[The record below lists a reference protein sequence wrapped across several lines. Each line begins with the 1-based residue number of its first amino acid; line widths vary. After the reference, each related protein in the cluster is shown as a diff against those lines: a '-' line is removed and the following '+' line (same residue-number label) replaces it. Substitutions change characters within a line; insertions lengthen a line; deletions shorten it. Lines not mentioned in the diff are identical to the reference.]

1 MIKTKAWNWNK
12 VVSDYWNTASE
23 DVYYYLHRW
32 KELKYHNLLDLGCGR
47 GRHSLLF
54 AEYGFKVTGF
64 DLSESG
70 INALKEEARKN
81 KFKIITKIGNIT
93 RLPFSDHKFNSI
105 LGYHSI
111 YHVDSIGIKK
121 VFAEIKRVLKK
132 EGEIYFTMLSKTTYS
147 YTAKECKKIDKNVRL
162 KVEEDGTEILHYF
175 VNYKDIIG
183 LLKGFEIIKIRHIED
198 ILKGKSSW
206 HYFIHAK
213 NK

>member
-1 MIKTKAWNWNK
+1 
-12 VVSDYWNTASE
+12 VVSDYWNNPSE
-23 DVYYYLHRW
+23 DVYYFVYHW

-54 AEYGFKVTGF
+54 AKYGFKVTGL

-70 INALKEEARKN
+70 IAALKEKS
-81 KFKIITKIGNIT
+81 KKKKLKINAEIGNIT
-93 RLPFSDHKFNSI
+93 RLPFPDHKFNAI

-132 EGEIYFTMLSKTTYS
+132 EGEIYFTMLSKTAYS

-162 KVEEDGTEILHYF
+162 KVEEDGTEIPHYF

-183 LLKGFEIIKIRHIED
+183 LLRRFEIIKIRHIED
-198 ILKGKSSW
+198 ISKGKSSW